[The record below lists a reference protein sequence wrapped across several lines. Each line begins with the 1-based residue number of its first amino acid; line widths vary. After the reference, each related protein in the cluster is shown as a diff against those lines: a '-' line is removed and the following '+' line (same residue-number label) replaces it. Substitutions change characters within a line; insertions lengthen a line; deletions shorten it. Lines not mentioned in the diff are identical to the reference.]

1 MGSLNKVSLIG
12 YLGVNPD
19 SRFMPDGTQVA
30 NVSVA
35 TTEAWKDKNG
45 DKQERTEWHRVVFF
59 AGLAD
64 VVCKYLE
71 KGAQVY
77 VEGKLRT
84 RKWEDKQGVERFST
98 EVVGKEL
105 VMLGKKTERYADSD
119 PGVPDDLNDIPF

>member
-1 MGSLNKVSLIG
+1 MGSLNRVSLIG
-12 YLGVNPD
+12 YLGANPD
-19 SRFMPDGTQVA
+19 SRFMPDGTHVA
-30 NVSVA
+30 NISVA
-35 TTEAWKDKNG
+35 TTETWKDKNG

-64 VVCKYLE
+64 VVCEYLE
-71 KGAQVY
+71 KGAQAY

-105 VMLGKKTERYADSD
+105 IMLGKKTERYVD
-119 PGVPDDLNDIPF
+119 PNPDIPDDSDIPF